1 MLRIPSEIQAHQFE
15 SLKIQENTFVA
26 YRSDVYPSKNDV
38 FFEENAVIYV
48 LEGDKIFSSSTSE
61 VRVQKGDVLFVKRG
75 YYLMTE
81 STNEDY
87 KSLVFFIDEKILKEF
102 VSQNLE
108 LFDNITHIDP
118 NSSWLLTLKS
128 SEAFGKYIESI
139 LPYFKSKTKYLNQ
152 FLKLKVQELL
162 LHLLEF
168 DPNSQLKNLL
178 FSIYAGQK
186 ADLEFV
192 LNTFYLKPLTL
203 DELAKL
209 SGRSLSAFKR
219 EFLEVFGQS
228 PGLWI
233 KDKKLEHA
241 AFLIKNKM
249 GNVEE
254 VADSIGYDSV
264 SHFIKS
270 FKKKYGYTPNK
281 IGK

>member
-48 LEGDKIFSSSTSE
+48 LEGDKLFSSSNSE

-75 YYLMTE
+75 YYLMSE
-81 STNEDY
+81 SINEAY

-108 LFDNITHIDP
+108 LFENTTSIDP

-128 SEAFGKYIESI
+128 NEAFGKYIESI

-168 DPNSQLKNLL
+168 DPNNQLKNLL
-178 FSIYAGQK
+178 FSIYTGQK
-186 ADLEFV
+186 ADLEFI
-192 LNTFYLKPLTL
+192 LNTFYLKPLNL

-219 EFLEVFGQS
+219 EFHELFSQS
-228 PGLWI
+228 PGQWI

-254 VADSIGYDSV
+254 VAETIGYESV

-270 FKKKYGYTPNK
+270 YKEKYGHTPNK
-281 IGK
+281 VAK

>member
-48 LEGDKIFSSSTSE
+48 LEGDKIFSSSSSE

-75 YYLMTE
+75 YYLMSE
-81 STNEDY
+81 SINEAY
-87 KSLVFFIDEKILKEF
+87 KSLVFFFDEKILKEF

-108 LFDNITHIDP
+108 LFTHTTSIDA

-128 SEAFGKYIESI
+128 NEAFGKYIESI

-168 DPNSQLKNLL
+168 DPNNQLKNLL
-178 FSIYAGQK
+178 FSIYSGQK
-186 ADLEFV
+186 ADLEFI
-192 LNTFYLKPLTL
+192 LNTFYLKPLNL

-219 EFLEVFGQS
+219 EFQEIFGQS
-228 PGLWI
+228 PGQWI

-241 AFLIKNKM
+241 AFLLKNKI

-254 VADSIGYDSV
+254 VAETIGYESV
-264 SHFIKS
+264 SHFVKS
-270 FKKKYGYTPNK
+270 FREKFGVTPNK
-281 IGK
+281 ISK